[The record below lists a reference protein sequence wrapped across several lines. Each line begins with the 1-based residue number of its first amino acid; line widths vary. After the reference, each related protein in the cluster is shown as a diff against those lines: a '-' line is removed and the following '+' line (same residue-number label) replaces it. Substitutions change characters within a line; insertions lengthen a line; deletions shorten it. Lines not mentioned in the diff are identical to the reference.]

1 MEGLRQT
8 GKAWWAEKL
17 NPIYET
23 NTPFI
28 EKKGSL
34 IEGNMSIKTR
44 SSPINTH
51 KKKKLK
57 WKDRDKLEKLRGVN
71 NSI

>member
-1 MEGLRQT
+1 
-8 GKAWWAEKL
+8 
-17 NPIYET
+17 
-23 NTPFI
+23 
-28 EKKGSL
+28 
-34 IEGNMSIKTR
+34 MSIKTR